1 MSNRFNPADP
11 RNVIDPSRKDSLAT
25 WQAFFGMLEQST
37 DRYTTRSDWGKAPA
51 DEAFVY
57 SAVRLRALAASSAPL
72 RVYVRDGHNLV
83 PSNLANDTA
92 ANDLQELLDFVNPDT
107 MSSADMK
114 STIMASLSI
123 YGEAYLVK
131 TRGRLGGKPQE
142 LHFLNPS
149 VVTPRVGERWIDAY
163 EYRPL
168 GSTKAETYLPK
179 DIIAFRAPGN
189 FIDPTRGLSPMAAI
203 RNEISTSRMASEHT
217 NNQLRNHGVPAGV
230 WVVPKDSDITPQ
242 DQSAIRRVI
251 QSLRGPR
258 NAGKTAVLPGG
269 MTWQSLGMSESDAQY
284 LNARKISRMAISAAF
299 GIPLALLGDHESA
312 GVYRSIR
319 DAEEIF
325 WRRYAA
331 ELDWVASVFDSWL
344 VPEFDKTGS
353 RLCVKFDLTGIEALK
368 PSLMEQNTLWQGM
381 LDRGVVTINEARSHF
396 AIGEPVEWGDKPLT
410 TPQTQETAPNPD
422 QVEPIPTE
430 QPVDKPETE
439 PIIPVMSLDLPT
451 DLYKHDA
458 VKAFLAGQPLD
469 VIALTGQP
477 ATKNQIEALEI
488 GIRRR
493 YSAEQI
499 TDGVP
504 LENYAGLA
512 GDKR

>member
-1 MSNRFNPADP
+1 MSSPFNPADP
-11 RNVIDPSRKDSLAT
+11 RNVVDPSRKDSLAT

-37 DRYTTRSDWGKAPA
+37 DRYTTRADWGKAPA

-57 SAVRLRALAASSAPL
+57 SAVRLRALSASSVPL
-72 RVYVRDGHNLV
+72 RVYVRQGNDLV
-83 PSNLANDTA
+83 PANLTDDQSAS
-92 ANDLQELLDFVNPDT
+92 DLQELLDFVNPDT
-107 MSSADMK
+107 MSSADLK
-114 STIMASLSI
+114 ATVMASLSI
-123 YGEAYLVK
+123 YGEAYILK

-149 VVTPRVGERWIDAY
+149 VMTPVMGDRWIDKY

-168 GSTKAETYLPK
+168 GTTQTATYLPK

-242 DQSAIRRVI
+242 DQSSIRRVLN
-251 QSLRGPR
+251 SLRGPR

-269 MTWQSLGMSESDAQY
+269 MTWQSLGLPEQDAQY
-284 LNARKISRMAISAAF
+284 LQARQISRMAISAAF
-299 GIPLALLGDHESA
+299 GIPPALMGDTEHT

-325 WRRYAA
+325 WRRFAA
-331 ELDWVASVFDSWL
+331 ELSWVSSVFDSWL

-353 RLCVKFDLTGIEALK
+353 RLCVRFDLTAIEALK
-368 PSLMEQNTLWQGM
+368 PTIMEQTSLWQAM
-381 LDRGVVTINEARSHF
+381 LDRGVVTINEARLHF
-396 AIGEPVEWGDKPLT
+396 SVGNPVEWGDKPLKV
-410 TPQTQETAPNPD
+410 PDAKVEAPAPA
-422 QVEPIPTE
+422 QVEPIPE
-430 QPVDKPETE
+430 AEPVDAPETQ
-439 PIIPVMSLDLPT
+439 PIVPVASLVVPEE
-451 DLYKHDA
+451 LYKHTA
-458 VKAFLAGQPLD
+458 VKSFLAGEPLD
-469 VIALTGQP
+469 ATSLLGVQP
-477 ATKNQIEALEI
+477 NQASFKALEV

-493 YSAEQI
+493 YSAKQI

-504 LENYAGLA
+504 SEGYAGLV
-512 GDKR
+512 GENR

>member
-1 MSNRFNPADP
+1 MNDRFNPADP

-57 SAVRLRALAASSAPL
+57 SAVRLRALAASSVPL

-83 PSNLANDTA
+83 PSNLANDAA
-92 ANDLQELLDFVNPDT
+92 ANDLQHLLDFVNPDT
-107 MSSADMK
+107 MSANDMK
-114 STIMASLSI
+114 ATIMASLSI

-149 VVTPRVGERWIDAY
+149 VVTPKVGDRWIDSY

-168 GSTKAETYLPK
+168 GSFKSETYLPK

-217 NNQLRNHGVPAGV
+217 NNQLRNHGIPAGV

-269 MTWQSLGMSESDAQY
+269 MTWQNLGMSETDAQY
-284 LNARKISRMAISAAF
+284 IQARKISRMSISAAF
-299 GIPLALLGDHESA
+299 GIPLPLLGDDERS
-312 GVYRSIR
+312 GVYRAIR
-319 DAEEIF
+319 DAEEVF
-325 WRRYAA
+325 WRRYAT
-331 ELDWVASVFDSWL
+331 ELDWVSSVFDSWL
-344 VPEFDKTGS
+344 VPEFDSTGN
-353 RLCVKFDLTGIEALK
+353 RLCVRFDLAAIEALK
-368 PSLMEQNTLWQGM
+368 PSITEQGTLWQGM

-396 AIGEPVEWGDKPLT
+396 SIGEPVEWGDKPLV
-410 TPQTQETAPNPD
+410 TPQAQQTAPAPA
-422 QVEPIPTE
+422 QVEPIPVE
-430 QPVDKPETE
+430 QPVDSPEGE
-439 PIIPVMSLDLPT
+439 PNIPVMSLDLPR
-451 DLYKHDA
+451 DLYRHNA

-477 ATKNQIEALEI
+477 ATKNQIEALEV

-493 YSAEQI
+493 YSAQQI

-504 LENYAGLA
+504 TENYAGLA